1 MSLELA
7 GVEKFYGREHV
18 LHDLSLRVSTGE
30 LVGLLGPNGSGK
42 TTTLRIAAGFLAPDR
57 GSVLIAGETLAD
69 HPERSAQIGYLP
81 ERPPLYDALRVDQ
94 FLTFVATA
102 KRLSRAAR
110 PPQLSHV
117 IEACD
122 LGALRRKRIARLSK
136 GQRQRVGLAQALL
149 ADPQVLLLDEATSG
163 LDPLQIHEAR
173 RAVRDGS
180 EKRATLFS
188 THLLPEAAALCSKVW
203 ILQRGRLVASHEL
216 GAASHALV
224 VRLRGLTAAAAMQLL
239 RETPGTSRVE
249 EEPCAPPELQFLCVA
264 EAGLS
269 LAPAIATRVTA
280 AAELIELRPAE
291 PTLDELFLKSLE
303 PGDRSDV

>member
-7 GVEKFYGREHV
+7 GVEKYYGREHV
-18 LHDLSLRVSTGE
+18 LRDLSLRVCSGE

-57 GSVLIAGETLAD
+57 GTVRIAGETLAD

-94 FLTFVATA
+94 FLRFVATA
-102 KRLSRAAR
+102 KRLSRSER
-110 PPQLSHV
+110 PPQLAKV
-117 IEACD
+117 VEACD
-122 LGALRRKRIARLSK
+122 LGALRHKRIARLSK

-163 LDPLQIHEAR
+163 LDPVQIHDAR
-173 RAVRDGS
+173 HAIRDGS

-216 GAASHALV
+216 GIASNALV
-224 VRLRGLTAAAAMQLL
+224 VRLRGLERAAAAELL
-239 RETPGTSRVE
+239 RETPGASRVE
-249 EEPCAPPELQFLCVA
+249 EERCTPPELQFLCVA
-264 EAGLS
+264 RAGAD
-269 LAPAIATRVTA
+269 LAPAIAARVTEA
-280 AAELIELRPAE
+280 AQLLELRPVKR
-291 PTLDELFLKSLE
+291 TLDELFLQSLE
-303 PGDRSDV
+303 PGDRGGA